1 MNKSFKNG
9 ITIIETI
16 LTVAIIGILVIIILP
31 QFSKMKENQV
41 AKNSMGDVASALRG
55 AQSKSLASLD
65 SSEYGVRLEADRVII
80 FKGKVF
86 SEGAGGNEITDI
98 ISPASISNITL
109 NGVSA
114 TAGDLYFERI
124 SGTPS
129 KTGTITI
136 STPSYAKVVTVSATG
151 AVSSN

>member
-1 MNKSFKNG
+1 MSKSFQNG
-9 ITIIETI
+9 ITILETL
-16 LTVAIIGILVIIILP
+16 LTIAIISILVAIILP

-41 AKNSMGDVASALRG
+41 AKNSIGDVASALRS

-65 SSEYGVRLEADRVII
+65 SSEYGVRLESDRVII

-86 SEGAGGNEITDI
+86 SEGAGDNEVTDI
-98 ISPASISNITL
+98 ISPASISNVTL

-114 TAGDLYFERI
+114 TAGDIYFERI
-124 SGTPS
+124 SGSPS

-136 STPSYAKVVTVSATG
+136 STPSYTRIVTVSATG
-151 AVSSN
+151 AVSLN